1 MDEKTY
7 IINDTEITC
16 KITVSDNYSNCKVVN
31 SYKIISRKTQKIL
44 LRKIL
49 EEYPVF
55 QASPVRSYIR
65 EWRAHNTLFRWGVEE
80 DRTRDVDLNINEK
93 KFRRLCYFFLSLIPQ
108 QKYEPQTDKGETQE

>member
-16 KITVSDNYSNCKVVN
+16 KITVSDNYSNCKVIN

-65 EWRAHNTLFRWGVEE
+65 EWWAHNTLFRWGVEE